1 MLRHA
6 IKRRGNIFEV
16 PGSRFLAFLW
26 WADGLQSYHDVGL
39 THHLLEIMFE
49 LQKVDEA
56 VRSLTSAKN
65 SYIKIKVN
73 MSSIR

>member
-16 PGSRFLAFLW
+16 PGSRFLVFLL
-26 WADGLQSYHDVGL
+26 WADGLQSYHDAGL

-49 LQKVDEA
+49 LQKVDE
-56 VRSLTSAKN
+56 VVKSDINQEL
-65 SYIKIKVN
+65 IKYKDKSEYVQY
-73 MSSIR
+73 